1 VKQGKRS
8 GRDAELVWG
17 KQRRLAGVSI
27 KLHLSM
33 GGGDDGAVAL
43 QLGGWRRL
51 RRPREGDEGGVG
63 RAGPEWPGGL
73 NATWAGAERK

>member
-17 KQRRLAGVSI
+17 KHRRLAGVSI

-33 GGGDDGAVAL
+33 GGVTMSR
-43 QLGGWRRL
+43 WRF
-51 RRPREGDEGGVG
+51 
-63 RAGPEWPGGL
+63 
-73 NATWAGAERK
+73 NWAGGGDSGVRGKETKEEWAELGQSGRVG